1 MIIEKI
7 IVWVSRYNKW
17 SPNCSTLKI
26 VVIISQKTLL
36 LCPNHKTPTR
46 PSLNIRVY
54 SDVKPWNF
62 GVHSDIK
69 ILNLRFSCK
78 LRSSSENLLPMH
90 DWKVYSSKFTH
101 FTTTGNWTAPNASGE
116 GELESLYISI
126 IYSPFNLLWDGIII
140 IIGILAKTISKLS
153 DQGYWLSPEMAAI
166 LATKWSR
173 GMWFL
178 YF

>member
-1 MIIEKI
+1 M
-7 IVWVSRYNKW
+7 
-17 SPNCSTLKI
+17 
-26 VVIISQKTLL
+26 
-36 LCPNHKTPTR
+36 CPNHKTPTR

-69 ILNLRFSCK
+69 ILHLRFSCK

-126 IYSPFNLLWDGIII
+126 IYIPFNLLWDGIII
-140 IIGILAKTISKLS
+140 LLVYWRRQYQNSVINLCVYNKILWCVYL
-153 DQGYWLSPEMAAI
+153 
-166 LATKWSR
+166 
-173 GMWFL
+173 F
-178 YF
+178 